1 MARNYP
7 SDIVVLDTDGLLH
20 ARLSRARGAM
30 GIEHAKAYR
39 YPSPETFKTAVVT
52 PDLADEAS
60 FAETL
65 RRLRMETGKWDR
77 VSILLPD
84 AWFRINLIE
93 LPTLSDRPNE
103 AMHAVRWSLKR
114 TLPIPPESLRV
125 AYEVLS
131 RTGPAAKLFVLS
143 ALEKT
148 LASIERLFSAAG
160 IEVVLIEP
168 VGLNIWNAIA
178 VKETAT
184 TKDRIFVYVREH
196 DFTTAVF
203 RGPQPLFIRSRN
215 LSGER
220 SVHQEIRLSASY
232 LRDSMQAVNVER
244 CYLAGNQADDSV
256 QQALASEFNAPVVPV
271 TLRDHVAQLPSQYTG
286 MEAELTACTGVFTG

>member
-7 SDIVVLDTDGLLH
+7 SDIIVLDTDGLLH
-20 ARLSRARGAM
+20 ARVSRARGAM
-30 GIEHAKAYR
+30 QIDHAKAYR
-39 YPSPETFKTAVVT
+39 YPGAETFQTAVVT

-60 FAETL
+60 FSETL
-65 RRLRMETGKWDR
+65 RRVRMETGKWDR
-77 VSILLPD
+77 VSVLLPD
-84 AWFRINLIE
+84 SWFRINLIE
-93 LPTLSDRPNE
+93 LPALSDRPNE

-125 AYEVLS
+125 AYEVLG
-131 RTGPAAKLFVLS
+131 RTGPAVKLFVLS

-148 LASIERLFSAAG
+148 LATIERLFSAAG

-168 VGLNIWNAIA
+168 VGLNIWNAIT
-178 VKETAT
+178 VKEQPTP
-184 TKDRIFVYVREH
+184 KDRIFVYLRDH

-203 RGPQPLFIRSRN
+203 RGSEPLFIRSRN

-220 SVHQEIRLSASY
+220 TVQQEIRLSASY

-244 CYLAGNQADDSV
+244 CYLAGNRADEEVSA
-256 QQALASEFNAPVVPV
+256 ALASEFNAPVVPV
-271 TLRDHVAQLPSQYTG
+271 TLRDHVAQPPSQVMG
-286 MEAELTACTGVFTG
+286 MDAELTACTGVFTG